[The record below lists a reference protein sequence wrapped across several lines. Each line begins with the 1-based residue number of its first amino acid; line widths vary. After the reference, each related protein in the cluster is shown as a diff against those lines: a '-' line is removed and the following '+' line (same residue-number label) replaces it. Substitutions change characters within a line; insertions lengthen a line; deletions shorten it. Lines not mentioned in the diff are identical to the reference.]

1 MDKKVLDVY
10 EKFWINFFQYKF
22 HQEKLLKHVFHR
34 LQVFVSVIFINTV
47 YKKKSKIEDPFIFI

>member
-47 YKKKSKIEDPFIFI
+47 YKKKAK

>member
-47 YKKKSKIEDPFIFI
+47 LKKSKIEDPFIFI